1 MNFLRCVIIAVLAL
15 TTVSVSAS
23 TSEETGIRA
32 RHILAMGSDESILLA
47 RGSLR
52 RTEQA
57 A

>member
-52 RTEQA
+52 RTE
-57 A
+57 